1 MNEVFIILGNQ
12 LFDKKHLSTF
22 KKNCHFFMQEDYGLC
37 TYYKHHKQKIY
48 YFLASMREY
57 RDYLN
62 LNNFKLSY
70 YELEKNIK
78 SYKNYFDGLN
88 SFLKNYKKIKI
99 NIFDIEDVKFKQ
111 EFEEFCNTND
121 LKFEYHPSPMF
132 LLKRDEFSLF
142 SNYKKPQL
150 ANFYSQI
157 RKKFKILM
165 DDKGPIGGK
174 WSFDDE
180 NRKRLPKNYDKFD
193 IKKFKSKYFKSIN
206 ELIIKY
212 FPNHFGELNE
222 EIIFP
227 FNNKDSKKVLDLFFQ
242 NKLIH
247 FGDYEDFISTED
259 ITINHSLIS
268 APLNMGL
275 ITPFDILKKISD
287 LSYEKVGLNNYEG
300 FVRQI
305 FGWREFIRY
314 LNVKH
319 YEDFHQN
326 NFFKNNR
333 KLSKH
338 WYDGTTSIPILN
350 ESIHILKS
358 NGYVHH
364 IPRLMV
370 LSNIMNLCGINP
382 QEVYKWFMETFID
395 SSDWVMTPNVFG
407 MGLFSDGGI
416 FATKPYICGSNYLL
430 KMSNYTKGDWTK
442 TMDGL
447 YWNFIFNNKDYFK
460 SNHRLSMMYYSINK
474 MDKDKLS
481 NHLQNAKIFIETYTK
496 K

>member
-1 MNEVFIILGNQ
+1 M
-12 LFDKKHLSTF
+12 T
-22 KKNCHFFMQEDYGLC
+22 
-37 TYYKHHKQKIY
+37 
-48 YFLASMREY
+48 
-57 RDYLN
+57 
-62 LNNFKLSY
+62 LNNFPSISIVGATGAVGKICLDI
-70 YELEKNIK
+70 LKEKKYPSNKINLFASK
-78 SYKNYFDGLN
+78 RSEGKRIQYFDEELVVQEAKKD
-88 SFLKNYKKIKI
+88 SFN
-99 NIFDIEDVKFKQ
+99 E
-111 EFEEFCNTND
+111 
-121 LKFEYHPSPMF
+121 
-132 LLKRDEFSLF
+132 
-142 SNYKKPQL
+142 SNVVFISADSQSS
-150 ANFYSQI
+150 SQI
-157 RKKFKILM
+157 GDISRFK
-165 DDKGPIGGK
+165 
-174 WSFDDE
+174 
-180 NRKRLPKNYDKFD
+180 
-193 IKKFKSKYFKSIN
+193 
-206 ELIIKY
+206 
-212 FPNHFGELNE
+212 
-222 EIIFP
+222 
-227 FNNKDSKKVLDLFFQ
+227 
-242 NKLIH
+242 
-247 FGDYEDFISTED
+247 
-259 ITINHSLIS
+259 
-268 APLNMGL
+268 NMGL

-496 K
+496 